1 VWVDRVR
8 RLAQELPQHAAEA
21 VHRADRQPIGRPG
34 QRRQGMIGAEEV
46 ARSVDQIDAVAAR
59 DRFPGGESFALSD
72 GHDARNIGI
81 ARPRV
86 S

>member
-1 VWVDRVR
+1 
-8 RLAQELPQHAAEA
+8 
-21 VHRADRQPIGRPG
+21 
-34 QRRQGMIGAEEV
+34 MIGAEEV

-59 DRFPGGESFALSD
+59 DRFPGGGSFALSD

-81 ARPRV
+81 ACPRV